1 MDKVLKDAILQQGLD
16 RIETY
21 RKVIES
27 IQSGVSEAESCRLY
41 NINLCKFRRWC
52 RDNYT
57 QENEVDES
65 FMIYNDFFSWQDALM
80 YAVTED
86 KNIVATSDFDEAW
99 TYIKTTLRERE
110 VKVLEMRF
118 EESMTLEEIASIFN
132 ITRESVR
139 RIENN
144 AIRHLRHPSRA
155 KILLYGIKYIE
166 AFESFKKAN
175 EEKRQAEFNANVL
188 DVLNG
193 ESNPEMGTTIQDS
206 KKREDFINFS
216 LEDLNLSSRSYNCFK
231 RARIND
237 IQGILDFSDSKGL
250 SKLRNFGLKSFDE
263 VQKKLREFGCFKDLI
278 YSKE

>member
-41 NINLCKFRRWC
+41 NINLRKFRRWC

-65 FMIYNDFFSWQDALM
+65 FMIYDDFFSWQDALM

-99 TYIKTTLRERE
+99 AYIKTTLRERE

-144 AIRHLRHPSRA
+144 AIQHLRHPSRA

-193 ESNPEMGTTIQDS
+193 KSNLERDTTIQDS
-206 KKREDFINFS
+206 KKRGDFINFS

-231 RARIND
+231 RAGIND

>member
-41 NINLCKFRRWC
+41 NINLRKFRRWC

-65 FMIYNDFFSWQDALM
+65 FMIYDDFFSWQDALM
-80 YAVTED
+80 YAVTEN

-144 AIRHLRHPSRA
+144 AIQHLRHQSRA

-188 DVLNG
+188 DG
-193 ESNPEMGTTIQDS
+193 KFNPERGTTIQDS
-206 KKREDFINFS
+206 KKRGDFINFS
-216 LEDLNLSSRSYNCFK
+216 LEDLNLSSRSYNCFE
-231 RARIND
+231 RAGIND
-237 IQGILDFSDSKGL
+237 IQDILDFSDSKGL

>member
-41 NINLCKFRRWC
+41 NINLRKFRRWC

-65 FMIYNDFFSWQDALM
+65 FMIYDDFFSWQDALM

-144 AIRHLRHPSRA
+144 AIQHLRHQSRA

-175 EEKRQAEFNANVL
+175 EGKRQAEFNANVL

-193 ESNPEMGTTIQDS
+193 KSNPERGTTIQDS
-206 KKREDFINFS
+206 KKRGDFINFS
-216 LEDLNLSSRSYNCFK
+216 LEDLNLSSRSYNCFE
-231 RARIND
+231 RAGIND
-237 IQGILDFSDSKGL
+237 IQDILDFSDSKGL

>member
-41 NINLCKFRRWC
+41 NINLRKFRRWC

-57 QENEVDES
+57 QENKVDES
-65 FMIYNDFFSWQDALM
+65 FMIYDDFFSWKDALM

-86 KNIVATSDFDEAW
+86 KSIVATSDFDEAW

-118 EESMTLEEIASIFN
+118 KESMTLEEIASIFN

-144 AIRHLRHPSRA
+144 AIQHLRHPSRA

-188 DVLNG
+188 DVLNDK
-193 ESNPEMGTTIQDS
+193 SNPERGTTIQDS
-206 KKREDFINFS
+206 KKRGDFINFS
-216 LEDLNLSSRSYNCFK
+216 LEDLDLSSRSYNCFK
-231 RARIND
+231 RAGIND